1 LGTSAAGFACKTSVN
16 FVGRS
21 KLRENHVRW
30 EASRLFVRCAT
41 EDCSCTLVDIDV
53 LEEGCDL
60 WREVVERGC
69 GERFQ
74 LLGTEISIDA
84 SRSRAEPVPSLL
96 FEVRLQ
102 LRNDGTSL
110 CPKEKFMCRVSTKSQ
125 CEKDEEQ

>member
-1 LGTSAAGFACKTSVN
+1 MQNIGELCWPLKAPGKSCPLGGLPAF
-16 FVGRS
+16 
-21 KLRENHVRW
+21 
-30 EASRLFVRCAT
+30 FVRCAT
-41 EDCSCTLVDIDV
+41 EDCSCTLVGIDV